1 MSETDY
7 ESVAKQARRES
18 QIAGLE
24 QGARRTLPDMS
35 TEEMLVELLW
45 MLRKAEVNVGKMMQ
59 DAQKNPMLSMLFKK

>member
-18 QIAGLE
+18 LIAGLE
-24 QGARRTLPDMS
+24 QGAHRDLEDMS
-35 TEEMLVELLW
+35 LDEMLIELVW
-45 MLRKAEVNVGKMMQ
+45 SVRKAGIEIGKLMQ